1 MKSAMKMHLDQT
13 LDEATHQLK
22 GDYTASIRDYDHIVN
37 HILGMADVLSDGI
50 IAQFP
55 AKFRA

>member
-1 MKSAMKMHLDQT
+1 MKMHLDQT

-22 GDYTASIRDYDHIVN
+22 GDYTASIQDYDHIVN

-55 AKFRA
+55 ARF